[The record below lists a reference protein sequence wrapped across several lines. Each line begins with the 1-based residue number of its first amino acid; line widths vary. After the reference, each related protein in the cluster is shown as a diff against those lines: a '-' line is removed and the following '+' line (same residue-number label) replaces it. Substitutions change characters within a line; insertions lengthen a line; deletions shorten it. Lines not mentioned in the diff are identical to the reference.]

1 MEKIMT
7 PSRILV
13 ATIVDGTQ
21 YHPNQVVE
29 FSELRAKQLAATG
42 QIDIE
47 TAAVSYCIDILK
59 AELIKHP
66 EPAPAAAMSAKSK

>member
-1 MEKIMT
+1 MT

-47 TAAVSYCIDILK
+47 TAAVSYCIDTLK

-66 EPAPAAAMSAKSK
+66 EPEPAPAAAKSAKSK

>member
-1 MEKIMT
+1 MT
-7 PSRILV
+7 PARILV
-13 ATIVDGTQ
+13 STVIDGTQ

-47 TAAVSYCIDILK
+47 TAAVSYCIDTLK

-66 EPAPAAAMSAKSK
+66 EPAPAAAKSTKRK